1 MFHHLGPL
9 FIPLY
14 SVSRENVSHLFLF
27 FLFTAFLLLLACRV
41 LAVDVRV
48 GEDVT
53 LECRFNPSLMDK
65 RHTFYWIRQN
75 IKEKDNVAIGESPLE
90 KNYRY
95 VLDYYYLDFLF

>member
-1 MFHHLGPL
+1 M
-9 FIPLY
+9 
-14 SVSRENVSHLFLF
+14 
-27 FLFTAFLLLLACRV
+27 
-41 LAVDVRV
+41 DVRV

-95 VLDYYYLDFLF
+95 VLLYYYYYLDSSFTRRDGVVDIS

>member
-1 MFHHLGPL
+1 M
-9 FIPLY
+9 
-14 SVSRENVSHLFLF
+14 
-27 FLFTAFLLLLACRV
+27 
-41 LAVDVRV
+41 DVRV

-95 VLDYYYLDFLF
+95 VLDYYYYYLDFLFYKERWGRRYIIVALKVTGGTPGRRKKKEFLFIVAEGDGRR